1 MPDRLRARDLLGAL
15 VEHRVEFVLIGGLAA
30 VLHGSPAMTNDADIC
45 PSRSP
50 DNLERLADALR
61 AMHARIRTESEPDGL
76 AFARDAVFLSRI
88 DTALNLVTDFGYFDL
103 ALRPAAFTGGY
114 PELLPHAVEYDLDG
128 LRVKVASLADIIRS
142 KEAANR
148 PKDHATLPVLKAL
161 QDEIADR
168 EHRAGSSRSEP

>member
-1 MPDRLRARDLLGAL
+1 VADRLRARELLATL

-45 PSRSP
+45 PSRST
-50 DNLERLADALR
+50 DNLERLAAALR

-76 AFARDAVFLSRI
+76 VFACDAVLLSRI
-88 DTALNLVTDFGYFDL
+88 DTVLNLVTDFGYFDL
-103 ALRPAAFTGGY
+103 ALRPAAFPGGY
-114 PELLPHAVEYDLDG
+114 PDLLPHAVEYDLDG
-128 LRVKVASLADIIRS
+128 LRVEVASLADIIRS

-161 QDEIADR
+161 QDEIAER
-168 EHRAGSSRSEP
+168 ERDT